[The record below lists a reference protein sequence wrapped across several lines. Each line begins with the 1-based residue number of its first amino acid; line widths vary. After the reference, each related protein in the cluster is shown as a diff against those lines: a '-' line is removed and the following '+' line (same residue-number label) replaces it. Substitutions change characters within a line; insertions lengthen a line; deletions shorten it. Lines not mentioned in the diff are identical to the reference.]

1 MHYAIVASFADSGV
15 QMINIDTPSSPNPSF
30 NITNGSGGYTI
41 LGNPK
46 GIVTVQIQ
54 ELNYSFIGSSKKS
67 INMIQGIV
75 YPYNPPISRY
85 AASCNYSNNSNKG
98 IKSRYLLY

>member
-1 MHYAIVASFADSGV
+1 
-15 QMINIDTPSSPNPSF
+15 MINIDTPSSPNPSF

-67 INMIQGIV
+67 INDAQGIQV
-75 YPYNPPISRY
+75 IRHTILPCYAYPYQDTLP
-85 AASCNYSNNSNKG
+85 
-98 IKSRYLLY
+98 L